1 MNGLTKRQV
10 EILSFVRQF
19 IAQNE
24 YSPSLNEIKDHFG
37 FASANAAAKHLTM
50 LKRKGFLLA
59 KPNSHRSIALPPK
72 TKKDPLGIELPL
84 IGNISAGKPIDV
96 FAEIKYIQVTSIDSS
111 WPKEIFLLKVQDNS
125 LQDEMLLEKD
135 LLIVETRSTPQQGE
149 TVVAIVNHHNTLI
162 ARYFC
167 DGEYVKLMSH
177 TTHHQP
183 IILHL
188 KDLAI
193 QGIVIAS
200 LRNY

>member
-10 EILSFVRQF
+10 EVLSFVRQF
-19 IAQNE
+19 IDRHE
-24 YSPSLNEIKDHFG
+24 FSPSLNDIKDYFG
-37 FASANAAAKHLTM
+37 FASANAAAKHLAM
-50 LKRKGFLLA
+50 LKRKGHLVA
-59 KPNSHRSIALPPK
+59 KANSHRSISLPHK
-72 TKKDPLGIELPL
+72 FKKDTSDFNLPL
-84 IGNISAGKPIDV
+84 IGQIRAGKPIDL
-96 FAEIKYIQVTSIDSS
+96 FAEIQFMKLTSIDSS
-111 WPKEIFLLKVQDNS
+111 WPKEIYLLKVQDNS
-125 LQDEMLLEKD
+125 LQDEMLLKND
-135 LLIVETRSTPQQGE
+135 LLVIEARSTPSPGE
-149 TVVAIVNHHNTLI
+149 TVVAIVNQHNTFI

-177 TTHHQP
+177 TTNHQP